1 MSTTAWVTLAVAVI
15 VVVGYLLVMRVFL
28 RQSRAADRQID
39 HSKIRPIKD
48 DEDE

>member
-1 MSTTAWVTLAVAVI
+1 MSTTAWIALAIAVI

-39 HSKIRPIKD
+39 HSKIHPVKD